1 MDQITLVSSG
11 HSLVRAMDA
20 ASFSPRLA
28 MWVHNTETD
37 TWKLWL
43 VPPRGHQDKVDF
55 YRRVATIIHDD
66 EAELGGLVASDTE
79 MVPESHPAMKGLGKL
94 IRAPGL
100 RNIHFDGNRFDGY
113 YLSEGIV
120 LRSDLQ

>member
-11 HSLVRAMDA
+11 HALVRAMDA

-28 MWVHNTETD
+28 MWVHN
-37 TWKLWL
+37 
-43 VPPRGHQDKVDF
+43 
-55 YRRVATIIHDD
+55 
-66 EAELGGLVASDTE
+66 TE